1 MNTVRLQNVE
11 EIQIKNTKNT
21 VIRYI
26 FMICGALIVLLS
38 LFRLMMGDGI
48 EALSGLP
55 GFFVSLYIA
64 SRFKE
69 TESFIEKVN
78 TEIEFGDGYVT
89 FIYTDIDR
97 GDGKGVHREMYRY
110 NANGVKAFEYKK
122 ELESLRVEGIVNIR
136 EEHVDGTV
144 KIIGGNNMNSDGSV
158 TKSDYNFVLCMHDY
172 DETMREEVRGKAEKA
187 LNRPITYV

>member
-1 MNTVRLQNVE
+1 MDTIKLQNIE
-11 EIQIKNTKNT
+11 EIKVNNTKNT

-26 FMICGALIVLLS
+26 FMVCGALILLLA

-48 EALSGLP
+48 AALSGLP
-55 GFFVSLYIA
+55 GFFVSWYIA
-64 SRFKE
+64 SRFRGA
-69 TESFIEKVN
+69 ESFIEKVN
-78 TEIEFGDGYVT
+78 TEIEFGDGYIT

-110 NANGVKAFEYKK
+110 NANCVKAFEYKK
-122 ELESLRVEGIVNIR
+122 DLESLRVEGIVNIR

-158 TKSDYNFVLCMHDY
+158 TKADYNFVLCLYDY
-172 DETMREEVRGKAEKA
+172 DDAMREEVRCKAEEA
-187 LNRPITYV
+187 LKRPVAYV